1 MRSLGREEASS
12 GRRFAGGL
20 GAVVATTVAL
30 WVFSLLQMPW
40 TVFGW
45 FAFVP
50 WLVVV
55 DRARSSREALLLG
68 AGLSATFSAAVFGWF
83 PSALQSYS
91 GAPLWLCW
99 LLMVLLAPVFQLQFP
114 VTALARHLALRAV
127 GSRARWLPPVV
138 SVLVYVGV
146 EWLAPKPFA
155 DTLGQ
160 GFVDSPRLRQ
170 FADIAGAP
178 GLTLGLLFVNECLF
192 AMGHAFRTRG
202 APGALKPLVAAVATV
217 VVMLGYGSWRI
228 SQYRDERNAQP
239 ALVVGAVQANITNYE
254 KLKAEHG
261 AYEVV
266 RMILD
271 THYALSDSL
280 LREAPVDVLVWP
292 ETVYPTPFGVPKS
305 EAGAELDAEIAA
317 YVAARKVPLIFGS
330 YDVEGGQE
338 FNAAMF
344 LSPGAKEAEAPKREV
359 YRKSKLFPLTE
370 WVPELIDSPSLREWL
385 PWTGRWTPGPGPR
398 TVVLQRRDGRV
409 LKVAPLI
416 CYDTIFPSYVAAEAS
431 DGADLLLTLSNDS
444 WFGGTRGPRLHLTHA
459 VFRSIETRLP
469 QVRVTNSG
477 ISALI
482 DDTGEIQTEIGDGQ
496 RGTAVMR
503 VHWHTATSFLARRW
517 GNWLGPVALVMAVAL
532 LGGAVLGARTERY

>member
-1 MRSLGREEASS
+1 MTLLGREDASS
-12 GRRFAGGL
+12 GRRFVWNL

-30 WVFSLLQMPW
+30 WAFSLLRMPW
-40 TVFGW
+40 TLLGW

-68 AGLSATFSAAVFGWF
+68 AGLSVTFSAAVFGWF
-83 PSALQSYS
+83 PGALQSYS

-99 LLMVLLAPVFQLQFP
+99 LLMALLAPVFQLQFP
-114 VTALARHLALRAV
+114 LTALARHLARRAV
-127 GSRARWLPPVV
+127 GNRARWLPPAV

-160 GFVDSPRLRQ
+160 GFVYSQRLRQ

-202 APGALKPLVAAVATV
+202 APGALKPLVVAVAMV
-217 VVMLGYGSWRI
+217 VVMLGYGSWRF
-228 SQYRDERNAQP
+228 SQYQEGRNAQP
-239 ALVVGAVQANITNYE
+239 ALVVGAVQANITHYE

-271 THYALSDSL
+271 THYAMSDAL
-280 LREAPVDVLVWP
+280 LREAPVDVLIWP

-305 EAGAELDAEIAA
+305 EAGAELDAEISA
-317 YVAARKVPLIFGS
+317 YVAARNVPLIFGS
-330 YDVEGGQE
+330 YDLEGGKE

-344 LSPGAKEAEAPKREV
+344 LSPGEKEGGAPTREV

-370 WVPELIDSPSLREWL
+370 WVPELIDSQGLREWL

-398 TVVLQRRDGRV
+398 TVMLRRRDGRM
-409 LKVAPLI
+409 LTVAPLI
-416 CYDTIFPSYVAAEAS
+416 CYDTIFPSYVAEEAE
-431 DGADLLLTLSNDS
+431 GADLLLTLSNDS
-444 WFGGTRGPRLHLTHA
+444 WFGGTHGPRLHLTHA
-459 VFRSIETRLP
+459 VFRSIETRRP

-482 DDTGEIQTEIGDGQ
+482 DDTGEILTEIGDGQ

-503 VHWHTATSFLARRW
+503 VHWHTASSFLARMW
-517 GNWLGPVALVMAVAL
+517 GNWLGPVALMMAVAL
-532 LGGAVLGARTERY
+532 LGGAVLGARSDRY

>member
-1 MRSLGREEASS
+1 MTLLGREDASS
-12 GRRFAGGL
+12 GRRFVGNL

-30 WVFSLLQMPW
+30 WAFSLLQMPW
-40 TVFGW
+40 TLLGW

-55 DRARSSREALLLG
+55 DRARTSREALLLG
-68 AGLSATFSAAVFGWF
+68 AGLSVTFSAAVFGWF
-83 PSALQSYS
+83 PGALQSYS

-114 VTALARHLALRAV
+114 VTALARHLARRAV
-127 GSRARWLPPVV
+127 GNRAGWLPPVV

-160 GFVDSPRLRQ
+160 GFVYAQRLRQ

-178 GLTLGLLFVNECLF
+178 GLTLGLLFVNECVF
-192 AMGHAFRTRG
+192 AMGRAFRTRG
-202 APGALKPLVAAVATV
+202 APGVLKPLVAAVAML
-217 VVMLGYGSWRI
+217 VVMLGYGSFRF
-228 SQYRDERNAQP
+228 SQYREGPSRQTS
-239 ALVVGAVQANITNYE
+239 LVVGAVQANITNYE

-271 THYALSDSL
+271 THYALSDAL
-280 LREAPVDVLVWP
+280 LREAPVDVLIWP
-292 ETVYPTPFGVPKS
+292 ETVYPTPFGAPKS
-305 EAGAELDAEIAA
+305 EAGAELDAEISA
-317 YVAARKVPLIFGS
+317 YVAARNVKLIFGS

-344 LSPGAKEAEAPKREV
+344 LSPGEKEGEAPTREV

-370 WVPELIDSPSLREWL
+370 WVPALIDSPSLREWL

-398 TVVLQRRDGRV
+398 TVRLQRHRERP
-409 LKVAPLI
+409 LIVAPLI
-416 CYDTIFPSYVAAEAS
+416 CYDTLFPSYVADEVRES
-431 DGADLLLTLSNDS
+431 ADLLLTLSNDS
-444 WFGGTRGPRLHLTHA
+444 WFGGTHGPRLHLTHA
-459 VFRSIETRLP
+459 IFRSIETRLP

-482 DDTGEIQTEIGDGQ
+482 DDTGEILTEIGDGQ
-496 RGTAVMR
+496 RGTRIMR
-503 VHWHTATSFLARRW
+503 VPWHTSSYFLARMW

-532 LGGAVLGARTERY
+532 LGGAVLGSRGERY